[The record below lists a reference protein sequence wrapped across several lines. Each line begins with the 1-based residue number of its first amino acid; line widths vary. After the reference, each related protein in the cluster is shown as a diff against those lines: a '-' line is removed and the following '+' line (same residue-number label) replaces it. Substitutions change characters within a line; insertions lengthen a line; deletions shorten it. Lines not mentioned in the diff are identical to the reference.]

1 MPNTS
6 TTTTRKANAGSFRK
20 GADPR
25 RHVHTP
31 TCGHELYQFSDD
43 DRSKGFWNALESL
56 TVRYDDGRA
65 RTFGKFL
72 RREGRFS
79 R

>member
-1 MPNTS
+1 MKK
-6 TTTTRKANAGSFRK
+6 TTPEPVTRRANAGSFRK
-20 GADPR
+20 GADSR
-25 RHVHTP
+25 RH
-31 TCGHELYQFSDD
+31 QFTYEECVA
-43 DRSKGFWNALESL
+43 GFWAALESI
-56 TVRYDDGRA
+56 TIRYDDDRA

>member
-6 TTTTRKANAGSFRK
+6 STSTRRANAGSFK
-20 GADPR
+20 SGPDVR
-25 RHVHTP
+25 RHRFTREECVE
-31 TCGHELYQFSDD
+31 GG
-43 DRSKGFWNALESL
+43 RRGFWAALESL

-72 RREGRFS
+72 RREGRFA
-79 R
+79 

>member
-1 MPNTS
+1 MPKTS
-6 TTTTRKANAGSFRK
+6 EQTTTRRANAGSFRK

-25 RHVHTP
+25 RHKFTLAE
-31 TCGHELYQFSDD
+31 CQEGG
-43 DRSKGFWNALESL
+43 RRGFWAALEAI
-56 TVRYDDGRA
+56 TVRYDDDRA

-72 RREGRFS
+72 RREGRFA

>member
-6 TTTTRKANAGSFRK
+6 TTTKRRANAGSFRR
-20 GADPR
+20 GFDPR
-25 RHVHTP
+25 RKVLTSEEQSEN
-31 TCGHELYQFSDD
+31 G
-43 DRSKGFWNALESL
+43 RRGFWAALESL
-56 TVRYDDGRA
+56 TVRYDDDRA

>member
-1 MPNTS
+1 MPRTPEPK
-6 TTTTRKANAGSFRK
+6 TRRANAGSFRK

-25 RHVHTP
+25 RHVFTRDECI
-31 TCGHELYQFSDD
+31 T
-43 DRSKGFWNALESL
+43 GFWRALESL
-56 TVRYDDGRA
+56 TLRYDDDRA

-72 RREGRFS
+72 RREGRFT

>member
-1 MPNTS
+1 MKNPNTKS
-6 TTTTRKANAGSFRK
+6 PSKRRANRGSFRK

-25 RHVHTP
+25 RHTF
-31 TCGHELYQFSDD
+31 TRDEQIA
-43 DRSKGFWNALESL
+43 GFWAALESL
-56 TVRYDDGRA
+56 TVRFNDDRA

>member
-1 MPNTS
+1 MPSTS
-6 TTTTRKANAGSFRK
+6 TDKTRKTNSGSFK
-20 GADPR
+20 PGPDDR
-25 RHVHTP
+25 RHKFTRDECVA
-31 TCGHELYQFSDD
+31 
-43 DRSKGFWNALESL
+43 GFWAALESL
-56 TVRYDDGRA
+56 TVKYDDDRA

>member
-1 MPNTS
+1 MPNTH
-6 TTTTRKANAGSFRK
+6 TTTRKANAGSFK
-20 GADPR
+20 PGHDSR
-25 RHVHTP
+25 RHVHSD
-31 TCGHELYQFSDD
+31 TCGHELHEFTLDE
-43 DRSKGFWNALESL
+43 RVKGFWNALESI
-56 TVRYDDGRA
+56 TVRYDDDRA

>member
-1 MPNTS
+1 MPKTS
-6 TTTTRKANAGSFRK
+6 IETTRKANAGQFRR
-20 GADPR
+20 GFDPR
-25 RHVHTP
+25 RKV
-31 TCGHELYQFSDD
+31 FSSDE
-43 DRSKGFWNALESL
+43 RSENGRRGFWAALESI
-56 TVRYDDGRA
+56 TVRYDDDRA